1 MQIRLGKHSLLLLMP
16 FVISFCSTS
25 PKGVI
30 VFCAGDSIT
39 AEAYPHFLQRIF
51 NSQGRKARVLNY
63 GRNGHTSGEY
73 LRFLENHRARLEA
86 ERPDF
91 ILLELGTNDVRTD
104 VDFTSTAVFTSNMKK
119 IIEIFRGFRSRAG
132 KTPVIFLATIPP
144 VPEGTPF
151 PFTPESAVR
160 VETEINPA
168 IKSISQEEG
177 IPLVDHHALFLKEP
191 ELLRGV
197 HPSPEGYR
205 RLARHWFE
213 SLQPFLSK

>member
-1 MQIRLGKHSLLLLMP
+1 MQLRLGKHSVLLLMP

-39 AEAYPHFLQRIF
+39 AEAYPHFLQRLF
-51 NSQGRKARVLNY
+51 NSEGRKAKVLNY

-73 LRFLENHRARLEA
+73 LRFLEKNGARLEA

-91 ILLELGTNDVRTD
+91 ILLELGTNDVRADIDLTP
-104 VDFTSTAVFTSNMKK
+104 TPVFKSNMKR
-119 IIEIFRGFRSRAG
+119 IIEIFRGFKSRSG
-132 KTPVIFLATIPP
+132 KTPVILLATIPP

-151 PFTPESAVR
+151 PFTPESVAR
-160 VETEINPA
+160 VDAEINPA
-168 IKSISQEEG
+168 IKSISQEER
-177 IPLVDHHALFLKEP
+177 IPLVDHHPLFLKEP
-191 ELLRGV
+191 GLLRGV